1 MNLVVATIDLT
12 AVTDGVGELKTALL
26 AAAALAIA
34 AGLAVFAVKF
44 GGKWVVKV
52 WKSFAS

>member
-1 MNLVVATIDLT
+1 MNMILGAIDLT
-12 AVTDGVGELKTALL
+12 AVTDAIAELKTALL
-26 AAAALAIA
+26 AAAAIAIA

>member
-1 MNLVVATIDLT
+1 MQTFLAAIDL
-12 AVTDGVGELKTALL
+12 APVTDSIGELKTALL
-26 AAAALAIA
+26 AAAALAIG

-52 WKSFAS
+52 WKSFAG